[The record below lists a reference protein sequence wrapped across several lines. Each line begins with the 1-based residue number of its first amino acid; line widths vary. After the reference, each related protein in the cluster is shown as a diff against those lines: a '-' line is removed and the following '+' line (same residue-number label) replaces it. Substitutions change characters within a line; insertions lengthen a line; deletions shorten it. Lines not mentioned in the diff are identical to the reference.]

1 MIPAI
6 PAGPLRQPRY
16 LKIGRSRLGG
26 RGVFTTRA
34 VPKGTLLLEY
44 LGERISHAEAGERY
58 YAAAK
63 PDAFVLL
70 FTVDRKVVIDG
81 GVGGRAARY
90 VNHSCEPELRGR
102 RDRRPHLHHQ
112 HPRHS
117 RRRRAH
123 LRLQPG
129 GTVALAAGLAGAL
142 RLPMRDAALPRHDR
156 RPASPAQ
163 TQEEGRS
170 MTDSYRWLDA
180 VTQAEMVRK
189 GDVTPRELV
198 EAAIARAER
207 VNPQL
212 HAILT
217 PLYDKARKAA
227 ADPNLP
233 RGPLQRRPVPAEG
246 HHGVQ
251 RGRPLSH
258 GHGRAPRLRRAAR
271 HLHRAEDPGRG
282 SRGDRQDQ
290 RPRARYHPVDG
301 AARVR
306 SVAQSMGPDAL
317 ARRLE
322 RRLGGGGRGR
332 HRSGRARQRRRRLD
346 PHPGERLRPGR
357 TQAVARAGAPWVP
370 ISATAS
376 AGSRSRAR

>member
-1 MIPAI
+1 
-6 PAGPLRQPRY
+6 
-16 LKIGRSRLGG
+16 
-26 RGVFTTRA
+26 
-34 VPKGTLLLEY
+34 
-44 LGERISHAEAGERY
+44 
-58 YAAAK
+58 
-63 PDAFVLL
+63 
-70 FTVDRKVVIDG
+70 
-81 GVGGRAARY
+81 
-90 VNHSCEPELRGR
+90 
-102 RDRRPHLHHQ
+102 
-112 HPRHS
+112 
-117 RRRRAH
+117 
-123 LRLQPG
+123 
-129 GTVALAAGLAGAL
+129 
-142 RLPMRDAALPRHDR
+142 
-156 RPASPAQ
+156 
-163 TQEEGRS
+163 

-233 RGPLQRRPVPAEG
+233 RGPLQGVPFLLKDIMGYSAG
-246 HHGVQ
+246 DPYHMGMAAL
-251 RGRPLSH
+251 RSPDGAA
-258 GHGRAPRLRRAAR
+258 RAPTSRRR
-271 HLHRAEDPGRG
+271 SGRG

-306 SVAQSMGPDAL
+306 SVAQSLGPT
-317 ARRLE
+317 RSP
-322 RRLGGGGRGR
+322 GGSSGG
-332 HRSGRARQRRRRLD
+332 SAA
-346 PHPGERLRPGR
+346 
-357 TQAVARAGAPWVP
+357 AVAAGIVRSRTATTAAARSASRRASAAWSDSSRRGAGAPWVP